1 MSVLSR
7 AEELVSR
14 DRLADYG
21 DPREMFDGVARVWS
35 AILGCPV
42 TASQAALCMAGLK
55 LVREAHRHKPDNL
68 VDLAGY
74 ARVLEL
80 IHDGAP
86 HAHRA
91 NVGVSTAEGVAST

>member
-21 DPREMFDGVARVWS
+21 DPSESFERVARVWS

-42 TASQAALCMAGLK
+42 TAAQAALCMAGLK

-86 HAHRA
+86 DAHRA
-91 NVGVSTAEGVAST
+91 NVGVSTGEGVAST